1 MFKNKVVWIIIAIV
15 AILFFWVKGVYNN
28 MVTQDEGVK
37 TAWSQVENQYQRRM
51 DLIPNLVNTVK
62 GYAAH
67 EKETLEGVVNARA
80 EVLKYGLL
88 AFQVKIRAGAGLF
101 RDHPRTDQL
110 VAVVPCGELPR
121 CDAPLGGVEEDVASL
136 VADEERGLLQGLA
149 VADADAEA
157 GAMACRHRAR
167 GVDPV
172 YLAGSASGIFCTL
185 PLIMGLETFRQ
196 VVGPSR
202 IQRTVL
208 TF

>member
-80 EVLKYGLL
+80 EATKTTIDPSNLTEESLKK
-88 AFQVKIRAGAGLF
+88 FQSA
-101 RDHPRTDQL
+101 Q
-110 VAVVPCGELPR
+110 GELGNALSRLMLVLERYPDLKANQNFMELQAQLER
-121 CDAPLGGVEEDVASL
+121 KRFNEVAQSYNTYIRQFPNNILSGMFGFQSKAYFAAESGAEKAPKVE
-136 VADEERGLLQGLA
+136 
-149 VADADAEA
+149 
-157 GAMACRHRAR
+157 
-167 GVDPV
+167 
-172 YLAGSASGIFCTL
+172 F
-185 PLIMGLETFRQ
+185 
-196 VVGPSR
+196 
-202 IQRTVL
+202 
-208 TF
+208 

>member
-80 EVLKYGLL
+80 EATKTTIDPSNLTEESLKK
-88 AFQVKIRAGAGLF
+88 FQSA
-101 RDHPRTDQL
+101 Q
-110 VAVVPCGELPR
+110 GELGNALSRLMLVLERYPDLKANQNFMELQAQLEGTENR
-121 CDAPLGGVEEDVASL
+121 ISVE
-136 VADEERGLLQGLA
+136 RK
-149 VADADAEA
+149 
-157 GAMACRHRAR
+157 
-167 GVDPV
+167 PV
-172 YLAGSASGIFCTL
+172 SYTHLTL
-185 PLIMGLETFRQ
+185 PTTPY
-196 VVGPSR
+196 V
-202 IQRTVL
+202 
-208 TF
+208 